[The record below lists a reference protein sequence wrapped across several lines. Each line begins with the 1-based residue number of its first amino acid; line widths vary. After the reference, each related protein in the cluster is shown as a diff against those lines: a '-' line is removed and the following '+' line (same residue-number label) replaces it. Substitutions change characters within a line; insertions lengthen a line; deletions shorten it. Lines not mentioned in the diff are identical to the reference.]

1 MKNTPTK
8 TIAPMKSM
16 NSLNLPT
23 SLPLNN
29 QPIPSTP
36 STGSITLIDSDHPE
50 TVLDQLCFVES
61 QLKGLLEHKEHLLD
75 QLSEASDNGL
85 LDDYRNIGNEK
96 QIVWEGLTLTHASRS
111 KKVYADEIVEKL
123 QAVKDSIAEEI
134 KLIEYEATRR
144 RQFTKKITEYW
155 TLKLGAQ

>member
-1 MKNTPTK
+1 LPSILAAERSAD
-8 TIAPMKSM
+8 TIDTLNRIY
-16 NSLNLPT
+16 NS
-23 SLPLNN
+23 
-29 QPIPSTP
+29 PID
-36 STGSITLIDSDHPE
+36 GQIILE
-50 TVLDQLCFVES
+50 TVA
-61 QLKGLLEHKEHLLD
+61 GPTWHLLKARLKVC
-75 QLSEASDNGL
+75 LSTLSSSLLRSVRAKPLITGL